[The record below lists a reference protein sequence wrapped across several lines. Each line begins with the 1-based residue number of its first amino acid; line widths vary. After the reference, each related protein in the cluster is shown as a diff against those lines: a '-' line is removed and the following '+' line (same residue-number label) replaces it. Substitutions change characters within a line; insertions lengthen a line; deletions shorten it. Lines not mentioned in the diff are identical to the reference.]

1 MIGLL
6 SLVFNSQR
14 PVKCHKARFTT
25 PAEYLMPGPSRT
37 PRKAVQHGL
46 CYGENM
52 KATFL
57 LLGITALPL
66 LVGCNDAESATGAD
80 NQPAVAAST
89 NAAPESALP
98 TSLAPSNVVIQAE
111 PPAARVIN
119 KELTPPAS
127 VKLSPAA
134 AEIAKMASAGV
145 DASVMQAY
153 IASSVNTYRL
163 SAEEI
168 VYLNDLGVSSE
179 VMSAMIRHDQQIRGA
194 SVQGAV
200 AASPATPA
208 SGGSVWN
215 DGQTAN
221 TSNVWQETA
230 AAPVPEAEVQT
241 TVPPPPQEEVPAQV
255 TVNYFY
261 DSLSPYGTWVD
272 VDGYGRCWRPTVVA
286 TSPGWRP
293 YVHGGRW
300 VWTDA
305 GWYWYSDYSW
315 GWAPFHYGRWF
326 SHARL
331 GWCWVPGTVWG
342 PSWVSWRYNDGYCGW
357 APLPP
362 AASYYPSVGFTYYGR
377 SCGTSFSFGLTWDY
391 FTFVSYN
398 RFYGR
403 HYDRYCTPRHETAR
417 IYNNT
422 TVINNVIVGD
432 NNTIINQGIGP
443 DRISRVTRSEIPRA
457 TVNQLA
463 GNGGPRGGRHETLA
477 PDGRT
482 VSVVQHQVPGGRGP
496 VRLTSSTPAAEPITT
511 PAPVLPEPTR
521 TGRSETGRP
530 NGPSAPTRN
539 SVASSETR
547 GGSSVL
553 APTVAEP
560 SSTRGSFETANTRPT
575 RPSVTRSPG
584 ALHIQG
590 NPNPPTTARTTTG
603 TPTTVAATPAT
614 PQPNASA
621 TPWLNNNPSRTER
634 STAPTWQS
642 SPTRAAE
649 ANNNPMPSGR
659 VESSGYSYNGG
670 GNRFSSP
677 AAVSTR
683 PTPTPRATTTPAT
696 PWQSAPRPQNSY
708 DRPSPSSGGG
718 SSYNSP
724 APAPESPRY
733 TAPRQSAAPPQFS
746 PAPVTR
752 IERPAPAA
760 PPARSEYSAPP
771 RSAPPAA
778 SSGGDRPSGRG
789 QSASSSASSGDNN
802 ARPGRPGR

>member
-1 MIGLL
+1 MTLG
-6 SLVFNSQR
+6 
-14 PVKCHKARFTT
+14 
-25 PAEYLMPGPSRT
+25 SRT

-52 KATFL
+52 KANFL
-57 LLGITALPL
+57 LLGIAALPL
-66 LVGCNDAESATGAD
+66 FVGCNDAESAPGAD

-89 NAAPESALP
+89 NAAPETAP
-98 TSLAPSNVVIQAE
+98 ATSLAPSNVVTQSE

-272 VDGYGRCWRPTVVA
+272 VDGYGRCWRPTVVV

-326 SHARL
+326 LHARL

-432 NNTIINQGIGP
+432 NNTIINQGISP

-457 TVNQLA
+457 TVHELA
-463 GNGGPRGGRHETLA
+463 GSTPRGGRHETLA
-477 PDGRT
+477 PNGNAI
-482 VSVVQHQVPGGRGP
+482 SVVRHEVPGGRP
-496 VRLTSSTPAAEPITT
+496 PARVTSSAPAVEPITT

-521 TGRSETGRP
+521 NERGETVRSGSPATPRINFGAGEPRDRATTASASDA
-530 NGPSAPTRN
+530 SAPST
-539 SVASSETR
+539 
-547 GGSSVL
+547 
-553 APTVAEP
+553 
-560 SSTRGSFETANTRPT
+560 STRGSESTSTRPA
-575 RPSVTRSPG
+575 RPTVTRSPG
-584 ALHIQG
+584 TLHIQG
-590 NPNPPTTARTTTG
+590 NPNLPATARVTTEAPAA
-603 TPTTVAATPAT
+603 PTASASPTRPG
-614 PQPNASA
+614 QSA
-621 TPWLNNNPSRTER
+621 TPWLNNSPGRTGRNDNSGGSTWQSNVGSDSATDRNPSRGGRTE
-634 STAPTWQS
+634 
-642 SPTRAAE
+642 SP
-649 ANNNPMPSGR
+649 SQ
-659 VESSGYSYNGG
+659 GYAYGG
-670 GNRFSSP
+670 GRP
-677 AAVSTR
+677 A
-683 PTPTPRATTTPAT
+683 
-696 PWQSAPRPQNSY
+696 Y
-708 DRPSPSSGGG
+708 
-718 SSYNSP
+718 SP
-724 APAPESPRY
+724 APAASEPAQTAPPSRVITIPAQPSRTSPNQVNRWSQPTLPTHRNNGRFNDDDSDNRYAPVRSTPRY
-733 TAPRQSAAPPQFS
+733 LAPAQSAENFS
-746 PAPVTR
+746 PAPATR
-752 IERPAPAA
+752 IERPTPVA
-760 PPARSEYSAPP
+760 PPSRGEYSAPP
-771 RSAPPAA
+771 RSSPPATSGGGGR
-778 SSGGDRPSGRG
+778 SSGRSESASGSQPSGDG
-789 QSASSSASSGDNN
+789 NS
-802 ARPGRPGR
+802 RPGRSGGR